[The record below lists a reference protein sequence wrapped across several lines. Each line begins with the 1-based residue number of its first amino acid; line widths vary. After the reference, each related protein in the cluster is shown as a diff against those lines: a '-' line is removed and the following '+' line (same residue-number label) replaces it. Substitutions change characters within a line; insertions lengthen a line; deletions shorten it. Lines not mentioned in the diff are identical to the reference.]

1 MIQQHVLFKRN
12 GLHGLPFSFMTRSGK
27 PRLSYRNLCCFPHS
41 LDFYKSCGRFFYH
54 LWWHQR
60 HLVWGHYG
68 QIMVSKSTFFT
79 SSCLWS
85 FDKIFTIWTIGFIIH
100 LVQDYLQPSTEL
112 GDIHEELKNGCVHYD
127 TTTCSIQE
135 KWFTWLTVFLYDKIW
150 KTTFKLPESLLFP
163 ALTWFL
169 QELWQVLLPFMV
181 SSKTP
186 GLRSLWTNYGIKVME
201 CFIFAETL
209 YS

>member
-1 MIQQHVLFKRN
+1 MSKYIPLDNPTFHLMTAIQHE
-12 GLHGLPFSFMTRSGK
+12 LHHNHQV
-27 PRLSYRNLCCFPHS
+27 NL
-41 LDFYKSCGRFFYH
+41 
-54 LWWHQR
+54 
-60 HLVWGHYG
+60 
-68 QIMVSKSTFFT
+68 FT

-112 GDIHEELKNGCVHYD
+112 GDIHEELKNGCAHYD

-150 KTTFKLPESLLFP
+150 KTTSKLPESLLFP